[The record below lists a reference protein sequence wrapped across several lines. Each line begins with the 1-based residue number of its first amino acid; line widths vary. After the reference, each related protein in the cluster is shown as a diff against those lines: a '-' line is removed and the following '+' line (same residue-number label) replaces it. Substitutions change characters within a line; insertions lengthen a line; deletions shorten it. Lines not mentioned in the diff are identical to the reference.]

1 MTTGRKFTQG
11 TFPASFPDDL
21 PPALVKH
28 LQLRIARLPCGASM
42 ILPPVAPAR
51 QFDFERDTFS
61 FANELVWEYRLD
73 PATGSMVTLK
83 NNPPRPYTH
92 RCFVMVRSARQFF
105 YHARFEARQP
115 PVAADSYRRLIRQV
129 VGRSPRQPSR
139 EPDKIVFP
147 GYDGL
152 RAFSQAHEALL
163 KAECGGA
170 WQSYVLRSHWRMVF
184 PISRRH
190 QENISARLLESF
202 DQRAMPIVH
211 LVRFP
216 QLTINHGIVLFGHQE
231 TETEILFAAYDPN
244 QPGHPTQ
251 LVYRRTEQTF
261 HLPRNHYWAGGRVDV
276 IEVFRGWIY

>member
-1 MTTGRKFTQG
+1 
-11 TFPASFPDDL
+11 
-21 PPALVKH
+21 
-28 LQLRIARLPCGASM
+28 M
-42 ILPPVAPAR
+42 ILPPAEPAR
-51 QFDFERDTFS
+51 PFDFERDTFS

-73 PATGSMVTLK
+73 PAAGSMVTLK
-83 NNPPRPYTH
+83 NNPPPQYAH

-105 YHARFEARQP
+105 YHARFEGHLP

-129 VGRSPRQPSR
+129 VGRSPRQPGR
-139 EPDKIVFP
+139 EPDKIVIP

-152 RAFSQAHEALL
+152 RAFSRAEEALV

-170 WQSYVLRSHWRMVF
+170 WQSYALRSHWRMVF

-190 QENISARLLESF
+190 QKNVSARLLESF
-202 DQRAMPIVH
+202 GQRAIPIVH

-216 QLTINHGIVLFGHQE
+216 QLTINHGMVLFGHRE
-231 TETEILFAAYDPN
+231 TEAEILFAAYDPN
-244 QPGHPTQ
+244 QPGQPTQ
-251 LVYRRTEQTF
+251 LTYRRAEQTF

>member
-1 MTTGRKFTQG
+1 
-11 TFPASFPDDL
+11 
-21 PPALVKH
+21 
-28 LQLRIARLPCGASM
+28 M

-152 RAFSQAHEALL
+152 RAFSLAQESLL

-170 WQSYVLRSHWRMVF
+170 WQSYALRSHWRMVF
-184 PISRRH
+184 PISRAH
-190 QENISARLLESF
+190 QARTAASLEAALQQNIP
-202 DQRAMPIVH
+202 PIIH
-211 LVRFP
+211 LVKFP
-216 QLTINHGIVLFGHQE
+216 ALTINHSM
-231 TETEILFAAYDPN
+231 ILFAVTETGQGFAFQAYDPN
-244 QPGHPTQ
+244 NPQQPVPLAFDHKSS
-251 LVYRRTEQTF
+251 RF
-261 HLPRNHYWAGGRVDV
+261 SLPPNHYWAGGELDI
-276 IEVFRGWIY
+276 IEIYRSWLM